1 MAHVLIADDDLAI
14 LDATKLILEY
24 EGYHVTTASDGD
36 TVRKIYEELPDIILL
51 DIWLSG
57 ADGTEIARFLKE
69 QERTRHIPIIL
80 FSANRN
86 IGELAQKTG
95 VEDILVKPFDMAD
108 LLQKVHKHTSSSKK
122 GE

>member
-1 MAHVLIADDDLAI
+1 MTHILIADDDPAI

-24 EGYHVTTASDGD
+24 EGYSVTTVSDGN
-36 TVRKIYEELPDIILL
+36 TVRKINEELPDIILL

-57 ADGTEIARFLKE
+57 ADGGEIARSLKE

-86 IGELAQKTG
+86 IKELAQRTG
-95 VEDILVKPFDMAD
+95 VEDTLV
-108 LLQKVHKHTSSSKK
+108 
-122 GE
+122 